1 MSANINE
8 IKKLLKGLSRKDL
21 EELNSEITEQ
31 LEKSV
36 GLIDFLDTCAEQ
48 RFSEGLVC
56 PYCGKKQVYQ
66 QIQPRQKC
74 SL

>member
-36 GLIDFLDTCAEQ
+36 GLIDFLDICAEQ
-48 RFSEGLVC
+48 RFLEGLVFDTRL
-56 PYCGKKQVYQ
+56 K
-66 QIQPRQKC
+66 
-74 SL
+74 